1 MNLIHHRS
9 RVAAASI
16 AGALA
21 AGSVLTLGV
30 APAGAA
36 DTSYTCTLTT
46 GAVPFPTSAANPLPA
61 TVVKGSK
68 VPVKK
73 VAMDVT
79 VPNEVVGLLS
89 FLSVT
94 GLQVADPTMSVGSGA
109 SAIPVPVND
118 LGAAL
123 PTTPADPYVVKMT
136 GKTSAFTAPDKLGD
150 YPVNLP
156 AAFGLVAMAGENPIG
171 PFPCAPTAGSSTKV
185 GTMRVVNA
193 SKMTAK
199 LTNAPITTTERAR
212 VAVGVVTEGK
222 AAKGQVVAKQGRK
235 VLSRV
240 RLNDRGRA
248 VLRLPK
254 LQRGQQKVVVR
265 YLGNKTTNAGQKV
278 LKFAVRKG

>member
-1 MNLIHHRS
+1 MNLLHNRS

-16 AGALA
+16 AGAVA

-46 GAVPFPTSAANPLPA
+46 GAVPFPTSVANPLPA
-61 TVVKGSK
+61 TVVKGSS

-94 GLQVADPTMSVGSGA
+94 SLQISDPTMSVGSGA
-109 SAIPVPVND
+109 SAIPVPVNN

-123 PTTPADPYVVKMT
+123 PATPADPYVVKMT
-136 GKTSAFTAPDKLGD
+136 GKTSSFTAPEKLGD
-150 YPVNLP
+150 YPVHLP
-156 AAFGLVAMAGENPIG
+156 STFGLVAMAGENPIG
-171 PFPCAPTAGSSTKV
+171 PFPCAPTAGSSTRV

-193 SKMTAK
+193 SKMGAK
-199 LTNAPITTTERAR
+199 LTNAPVMTNERAR
-212 VAVGVVTEGK
+212 FAVNVVSEGK
-222 AAKGQVVAKQGRK
+222 AARGAVVAKQGKK
-235 VLSRV
+235 VLV
-240 RLNDRGRA
+240 RKTLNDKGRA
-248 VLRLPK
+248 VLRLP
-254 LQRGQQKVVVR
+254 LLARGQQKVVVR
-265 YLGNKTTNAGQKV
+265 YLGNKTTNASQKV
-278 LKFAVRKG
+278 FKFAVRKG